1 MLIFVAKSRSGWGVM
16 VGADVVRSSPV
27 LEEAR
32 SFAAELCDEALARGE
47 KADVA
52 DLSGYDTPMLIDR

>member
-16 VGADVVRSSPV
+16 VGADVIRSYPA

-32 SFAAELCDEALARGE
+32 SFAAELRDEAMARGE
-47 KADVA
+47 DAEIADIS
-52 DLSGYDTPMLIDR
+52 DCDTPMLLER

>member
-16 VGADVVRSSPV
+16 VGADMVRNCTV

-32 SFAAELCDEALARGE
+32 SFAAELCDEAIARGE
-47 KADVA
+47 DAEVA
-52 DLSGYDTPMLIDR
+52 DISDCDTPILMDR